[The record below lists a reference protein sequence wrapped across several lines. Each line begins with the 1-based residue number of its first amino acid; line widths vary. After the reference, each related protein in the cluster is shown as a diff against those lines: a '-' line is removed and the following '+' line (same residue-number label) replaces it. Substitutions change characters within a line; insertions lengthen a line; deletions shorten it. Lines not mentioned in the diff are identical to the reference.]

1 MSQLNIAM
9 KKNSMRKNKKFVIN
23 ISAVKKEGLAS
34 SFEAD
39 QDLVSSV
46 KNEKRRFESSE
57 RERDVF
63 DQIKVCSKSDEKIDH
78 GGSHDR
84 SSVRDGVMREV
95 NVGAGLSG
103 ALELLREQGTFKEK
117 SSSSKRVGVTEDHG
131 KDDRFKDAFND
142 IRIDRV
148 DECGRILTEKEAFKK
163 LCHGFHGKKPGK
175 RKQEKWLRKQEGSSK
190 NILESSDRAVERMRQ
205 VHAELKS
212 PYIVL

>member
-23 ISAVKKEGLAS
+23 IAAVKK
-34 SFEAD
+34 EAD
-39 QDLVSSV
+39 QDLGFSI
-46 KNEKRRFESSE
+46 KNEKKRFESSE
-57 RERDVF
+57 RQRDVF
-63 DQIKVCSKSDEKIDH
+63 DQRGSKSDHEKIDH
-78 GGSHDR
+78 GNHDQSR
-84 SSVRDGVMREV
+84 VRDGVMREV

-148 DECGRILTEKEAFKK
+148 DECGRIMTEKEAFKK

-175 RKQEKWLRKQEGSSK
+175 RKQEKWLRKQEDSSK